1 MQEAPRIAV
10 VGAGIGGLAA
20 AAALA
25 RAGLRCDVF
34 DRSDHPGRLAGMGLG
49 IQLSPNG
56 VRALR
61 EIGATPRPSAVVR
74 PDAVELRRWRDN
86 ALLGRA
92 PLDDVETRYGAP
104 YWTLTRAELSGALL
118 AAVDGAGLHLGRRCV
133 GASVGRAGVR
143 LRFADGG
150 EHLADLVIG
159 ADGVHSALRAV
170 LGDGGLGPRF
180 SGHVAY
186 RAVIPAAELPTHLVT
201 PHRVRVWLGPGR
213 HCVCYPVRGGDQ
225 VNVVATAPSPSPEV
239 NPEKLI
245 LGYAEWCGSVRA
257 LLSAAAGRGRAWPL
271 WSGAPVPRRHRGG
284 LVLLGDAAH
293 PALPWLAQG
302 ASQALEDAVTLAR
315 CLGAPGHR
323 GLPGSSSSSG
333 TGLAPLERYDALRGA
348 RAARLA
354 AAIRTATDEHHLPDG
369 LRQRRRDRRL
379 ATPPDRDWLYGYD
392 ASAGVTS

>member
-10 VGAGIGGLAA
+10 VGAGIGGLAT

-25 RAGLRCDVF
+25 RAGLHCDVF
-34 DRSDHPGRLAGMGLG
+34 DRRDHPGRLSGMGLG
-49 IQLSPNG
+49 IQISPNG
-56 VRALR
+56 ARALR
-61 EIGATPRPSAVVR
+61 EIGATPRPVAVVR

-92 PLDDVETRYGAP
+92 PLDDAEARYGAP

-118 AAVDGAGLHLGRRCV
+118 AAVGGAGVHLGRRCV
-133 GASVGRAGVR
+133 GASIGRDGVR

-150 EHLADLVIG
+150 EHVADLVIG
-159 ADGVHSALRAV
+159 ADGVHSALRGA
-170 LGDGGLGPRF
+170 LGGDGGLGPRF
-180 SGHVAY
+180 AGHVAY
-186 RAVIPAAELPTHLVT
+186 RAVIPAVDLPDHLVR
-201 PHRVRVWLGPGR
+201 PHRIRVWLGPGR
-213 HCVCYPVRGGDQ
+213 HCVCYPVHGGDQ
-225 VNVVATAPSPSPEV
+225 VTIVATAPSPSPILD
-239 NPEKLI
+239 PETLI
-245 LGYAEWCGSVRA
+245 MGYAEWCGSVRA
-257 LLSAAAGRGRAWPL
+257 VLSAAAGRGRVWPL

-284 LVLLGDAAH
+284 LVLVGDAAH

-302 ASQALEDAVTLAR
+302 ASQALEDAVMLAR
-315 CLGAPGHR
+315 CLGDD
-323 GLPGSSSSSG
+323 
-333 TGLAPLERYDALRGA
+333 TAPLDRYDTLRGA
-348 RAARLA
+348 RAARIA

>member
-1 MQEAPRIAV
+1 MQNPRIAV
-10 VGAGIGGLAA
+10 VGAGIGGLAT

-34 DRSDHPGRLAGMGLG
+34 DRRDRPGRLSGMGLG

-61 EIGATPRPSAVVR
+61 DLGAVPRRGAVVR

-92 PLDDVETRYGAP
+92 PLDDAETRYGAP
-104 YWTLTRAELSGALL
+104 YWTLTRADLSGALL
-118 AAVDGAGLHLGRRCV
+118 AAVDGAGLHLGRRCI
-133 GASVGRAGVR
+133 GASVGRGGVR

-150 EHLADLVIG
+150 EHVADLVIG
-159 ADGVHSALRAV
+159 ADGVHSALRAA
-170 LGDGGLGPRF
+170 LGEDGGLGPRY

-186 RAVIPAAELPTHLVT
+186 RAVVPAAELPSHLVH

-213 HCVCYPVRGGDQ
+213 HCVSYPVRGGEQ
-225 VNVVATAPSPSPEV
+225 VNIVATAPSPSPALH
-239 NPEKLI
+239 PENLI
-245 LGYAEWCGSVRA
+245 MGYAEWCGSVRA
-257 LLSAAAGRGRAWPL
+257 VLSAAAGRGRVWPL

-293 PALPWLAQG
+293 PALPWMAQG
-302 ASQALEDAVTLAR
+302 ASQALEDAVTLGR
-315 CLGAPGHR
+315 CL
-323 GLPGSSSSSG
+323 SG
-333 TGLAPLERYDALRGA
+333 DDRAPLERYETLRGA

-379 ATPPDRDWLYGYD
+379 STPPDRDWLYGYD
-392 ASAGVTS
+392 ATAGVTS